1 MQDKYNFQEIEKN
14 IQSEWESNETY
25 KVDLNNSNEKYYCL
39 CMFPYPSGD
48 LHMGHVRN
56 YTIGDVFSRF
66 HRLTGKN
73 VLHPIGWDSFGL
85 PAENAALEKGINP
98 SDWTYENIKNMRY
111 QLKSLGFSYDWSKEI
126 TTCSEEYFK
135 WEQWFFIKLFEDGLI
150 YRKKSIVNWDPVD
163 MTVLANEQVIEGRGW
178 RSGAIV
184 EQKEINQW
192 FLKITEFADDLL
204 EDLTLLKDNWPDNVI
219 TMQKNWIGKSLG
231 SEILINTDLGDIDI
245 FTTRADTIFGVSYI
259 GISLSHPFVSKLD
272 IEIQNFCKS
281 KDNFLKNESIT
292 QNSINGIFSGF
303 YAYHPITKEKIP
315 IWCCNYILMDYGTG
329 AIMGVPAHDE
339 RDYLF
344 AKKFSLNIKK
354 VISCKE
360 KENLPVIQK
369 GILINSENFDDLSSN
384 DAIKKLNQFFLDN
397 SLGKSCYKYKLRDWG
412 VSRQRYWG
420 CPIPVIYR
428 EDGEILTVPLDQLPV
443 TLPVDVSFEGKG
455 NPLENHPTWKYTKCS
470 ETNMKAIR
478 ETDTLDTFFES
489 SWYQAKYPTSNNE
502 TMISNE
508 AKNWMPVDLYIGGV
522 EHAVLH
528 LLYARFFNKLMNKYD
543 ILTNKEPFKKLI
555 TQGMVLKD
563 GSKMSKSKGN
573 TVDPKLLIKKYG
585 ADTVRHFI
593 IFSAPI
599 NNSLEWSDTAVEGSH
614 RFLNRLWQTSVEI
627 NNYKKPTIQKDL
639 ENNFLIFCNQQIR
652 KITKDYKDEDS
663 LNTVVSSCMEYLNK
677 LSINIKKRSI
687 NAVILNEYFM
697 KLLIMLYPVC
707 PHICKQIFKDLY
719 NENIDVQQWP
729 RFDENYLNYDN
740 TMIVI
745 QINGKVKDKVEVK
758 SDISQEE
765 LEKIVFHREKIK
777 AIIADRK
784 IKKVIYIQNKILSIV
799 I

>member
-1 MQDKYNFQEIEKN
+1 MNRYNFKEIEKKWQN
-14 IQSEWESNETY
+14 YWEDNKFFKTQRI
-25 KVDLNNSNEKYYCL
+25 KDKKKFYCL
-39 CMFPYPSGD
+39 EMFPYPSGKI
-48 LHMGHVRN
+48 HMGHVRN
-56 YTIGDVFSRF
+56 YTIGDVLARYKTLKGF
-66 HRLTGKN
+66 N
-73 VLHPIGWDSFGL
+73 VLHPMGWDSFGM
-85 PAENAALEKGINP
+85 PAENAARENNLDPKVWTNQNIKTMKNQLKKLGLSLDWDREISTCNKDYYKHQQNFFLDLLEKG
-98 SDWTYENIKNMRY
+98 
-111 QLKSLGFSYDWSKEI
+111 LV
-126 TTCSEEYFK
+126 
-135 WEQWFFIKLFEDGLI
+135 
-150 YRKKSIVNWDPVD
+150 YRKENYVNWDPVD
-163 MTVLANEQVIEGRGW
+163 ETVLANEQVIDGKGW

-184 EQKEINQW
+184 ERKKLSQW
-192 FLKITEFADDLL
+192 FFNISKFSQNLL
-204 EDLTLLKDNWPDNVI
+204 DGLDELDSWPNKVK

-231 SEILINTDLGDIDI
+231 SEILINTELGDIDI

-369 GILINSENFDDLSSN
+369 GILINSENFDDLSSD

-528 LLYARFFNKLMNKYD
+528 LLYARFFNKLMNKYG

-573 TVDPKLLIKKYG
+573 TVDPKLLINKYG

-614 RFLNRLWQTSVEI
+614 RFLNRLWQTAVEI

-677 LSINIKKRSI
+677 LSINVKKRSI